1 MINFR
6 LIRHLWLFLAVA
18 EEQHFGRAAK
28 RLGMAQPPLTAQIK
42 MLEHAL
48 RIRLFERS
56 RRGTKLTPE
65 GAAILPAVRMLAE
78 QLERLELSVR
88 EVAAGRRGLLTIGAI
103 GAALVEVLPR
113 LIERLKRDSPEV
125 TVSIR
130 EIDSV
135 AAVPL
140 LETGDID
147 LAFARLEGELGTGI
161 QSHPLKADRLAVAL
175 PRDHP
180 LATKTRIR
188 LAKLADADFVMFFR
202 HVSPN
207 YFDSLMACCHD
218 AGFSPRIVHE
228 VNSVASQVAFVACG
242 QGVALVPLAL
252 KKLAPA
258 SVVIRPLAEKHEVV
272 TLAVAWNP
280 RRTNQ
285 VIETALKVS
294 LDETAAIGPRK

>member
-18 EEQHFGRAAK
+18 EEQHFGRAAR

-42 MLEHAL
+42 TLEHAL
-48 RIRLFERS
+48 RVRLFERS

-65 GAAILPAVRMLAE
+65 GAAILPAVRTLAE

-88 EVAAGRRGLLTIGAI
+88 EVAAGRRGVLTIGAI
-103 GAALVEVLPR
+103 GAALVDVLPR
-113 LIERLKRDSPEV
+113 LIERLRRECPEV

-135 AAVPL
+135 AAMPL

-147 LAFARLEGELGTGI
+147 LAFARLEGELGTEVR
-161 QSHPLKADRLAVAL
+161 SHPLKADRLAVVL
-175 PRDHP
+175 PRSHP
-180 LATKTRIR
+180 LATKPRIR
-188 LAKLADADFVMFFR
+188 LAALADADFVMFFR

-207 YFDSLMACCHD
+207 YFDTLMACCHG

-242 QGVALVPLAL
+242 QGVALVPHAL

-258 SVVIRPLAEKHEVV
+258 SVVIRPLTERHEVV

-280 RRTNQ
+280 RRTNP

-294 LDETAAIGPRK
+294 IGETALDG